1 MLRETDL
8 IIDDSNWEQYAA
20 DVIVDGHR
28 MSRGCVP
35 RDLQANP
42 IGSLQGVASVRPQDL
57 PLIPREEWSSRIR
70 DMAQAG
76 ARLSDIRLSGG
87 PDGSAIPSLDQNGQ
101 GYCWAY
107 SPTAALML
115 LRAKSGQAAS
125 RLSAHAVGCM
135 IKNFRDQ
142 GGWSPQ
148 AVEFIVSRGVPD
160 VTVWPEKSMNRAHD
174 NPATWSNADRQKIAE
189 GWWDLAPAVYD
200 RKLTFD
206 QVMTCL
212 LCGIP
217 VPSDFYWWG
226 HSVCAMDPVEVD
238 SSLRLTDVNRWGI
251 RIWNSWTDRWG
262 DRGMSVLRG
271 SRAVPDGATAPR
283 ASAA

>member
-8 IIDDSNWEQYAA
+8 IIDDNNWEQYAA
-20 DVIVDGHR
+20 DVTVDGHR

-35 RDLQANP
+35 RDLEAHP
-42 IGSLQGVASVRPQDL
+42 VGSIPGVASVNPRDL

-70 DMAQAG
+70 DQAQAG
-76 ARLSDIRLSGG
+76 ARLSDIRLTGG
-87 PDGSAIPSLDQNGQ
+87 VDGGMIPSLDQNGQ

-125 RLSAHAVGCM
+125 RLSAHAVGCK

-148 AVEFIVSRGVPD
+148 AVEFITANGVPD
-160 VTVWPEKSMNRAHD
+160 VTAWPEKSMSRSND
-174 NPATWSNADRQKIAE
+174 NAATWDNAKQYKIVE

-206 QVMTCL
+206 QVATCL
-212 LCGIP
+212 LLCIP

-226 HSVCAMDPVEVD
+226 HSVCAMDLVEFD
-238 SSLRLTDVNRWGI
+238 SSLPLSDINRWGV

-262 DRGMSVLRG
+262 DRGTSVLRG
-271 SRAVPDGATAPR
+271 RKAVPDGATAPR
-283 ASAA
+283 ASHA